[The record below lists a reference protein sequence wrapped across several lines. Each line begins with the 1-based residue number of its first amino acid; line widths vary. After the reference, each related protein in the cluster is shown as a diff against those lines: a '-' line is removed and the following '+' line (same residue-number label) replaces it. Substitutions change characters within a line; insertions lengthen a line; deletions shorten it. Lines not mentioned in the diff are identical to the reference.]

1 MARGFKLVAN
11 TVTNGSGDSRMF
23 WLAVAA
29 ALCVSVLVATLAHAP
44 RGSTNTE
51 TSNTILMN
59 AASAA
64 APLMPPP
71 AAPRRQE
78 GGDVFA
84 DPYAQPV
91 NTMQFGSGAPLP
103 PAICTKGCGGAYT
116 QSGILVSGTGSDA
129 LILPLFGR
137 KMQRDKFQYYTLSN
151 TGAVNTKLPVRTKN
165 KRCTGEYGCDEIYS
179 GDEVYVE
186 GYGGIFLATI
196 YDSLQYT
203 Y

>member
-1 MARGFKLVAN
+1 MARGFKFSTN
-11 TVTNGSGDSRMF
+11 TVTNSGDSRMF

-44 RGSTNTE
+44 RGGNTATTNN
-51 TSNTILMN
+51 SILMN
-59 AASAA
+59 SAA
-64 APLMPPP
+64 AATPLMPPP

-91 NTMQFGSGAPLP
+91 NTMQFGSGAPMP

-116 QSGILVSGTGSDA
+116 QSGILVSGTGGDA

-137 KMQRDKFQYYTLSN
+137 KMHRDKFQYYTLSN